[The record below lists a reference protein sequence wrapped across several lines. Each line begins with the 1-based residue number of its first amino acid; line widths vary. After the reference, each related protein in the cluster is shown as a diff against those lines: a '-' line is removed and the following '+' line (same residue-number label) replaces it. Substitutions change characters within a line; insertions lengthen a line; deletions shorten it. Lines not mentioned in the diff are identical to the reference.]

1 MTRAD
6 SIAKSLADELARYRA
21 TLQDQ
26 LNKNHLEV
34 CQRLTTIETS
44 MKMNQETYGDI
55 PVRIRKLEKFDAKV
69 KVIGSIGA
77 TGLGAAWT
85 GLLIWLRKA

>member
-44 MKMNQETYGDI
+44 MKMNQETYDDI
-55 PVRIRKLEKFDAKV
+55 PARIRKLEKFDAKV
-69 KVIGSIGA
+69 KVIGGIGA
-77 TGLGAAWT
+77 TALGAAWT